1 MGNTTAI
8 GRRGRVLRH
17 ANERAQRRF
26 HDAIDAG
33 VIFDETAV
41 ATIRYLEAERLVDA
55 IMAPEEHAL
64 PVLTLEEILHGL
76 GARAVPVPSA
86 KLDEYW
92 NRGA

>member
-1 MGNTTAI
+1 MGNSKAI
-8 GRRGRVLRH
+8 GRRGRVLRR

-55 IMAPEEHAL
+55 IMFPEEHSL
-64 PVLTLEEILHGL
+64 PVVQLEDILRGLRYETLTPYASKI
-76 GARAVPVPSA
+76 
-86 KLDEYW
+86 DEYQS
-92 NRGA
+92 RGA